1 MPSLSSVWEVLSN
14 FRKFPSLQL
23 CSRVLVLRGVEI
35 QPRNGQI
42 ANVETLKLF
51 KLWSKCKWNLRC
63 NKFVFKILFYILH
76 FEQFLG
82 QTFVS
87 SFIRKKWWIIFP
99 RESNYEGVNK
109 KSVVKQ
115 VSWLNMWSSQS
126 FTSYF
131 YFLPLIV
138 GALYA
143 INALSSVLIEYVW
156 EQSSSVASYSLIN
169 IHTYI
174 RIYTNQQYF

>member
-1 MPSLSSVWEVLSN
+1 MWRLSN
-14 FRKFPSLQL
+14 SLNCDL
-23 CSRVLVLRGVEI
+23 NV
-35 QPRNGQI
+35 NGI
-42 ANVETLKLF
+42 LDAT
-51 KLWSKCKWNLRC
+51 NLD
-63 NKFVFKILFYILH
+63 FTILFYILH

-87 SFIRKKWWIIFP
+87 SFIRKKWWIIFTK
-99 RESNYEGVNK
+99 ESNYEGVNK

-115 VSWLNMWSSQS
+115 VSWLNIWSSQS

-169 IHTYI
+169 IHTYLQ
-174 RIYTNQQYF
+174 IYPNQQKIHFLLILNTLLFFK